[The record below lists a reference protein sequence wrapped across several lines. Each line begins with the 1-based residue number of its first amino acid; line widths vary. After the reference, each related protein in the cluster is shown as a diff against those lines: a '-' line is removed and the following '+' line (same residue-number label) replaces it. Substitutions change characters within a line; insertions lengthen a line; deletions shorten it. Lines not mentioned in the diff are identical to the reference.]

1 MRSSVSNDSPRS
13 TVSDKL
19 HISSLRASGAFKSL
33 NPTNVQF
40 HVSFKGSN
48 GHKSEAEVD
57 ELKFKDSLNARP
69 DLALLWRSRDN
80 RKGRDSIVIPPRGS
94 SSPDSFKYTPR
105 LTSSLKEVGNNLKR
119 MFTTFP
125 YWDMAYGVG
134 VAYTVGSIVWVING
148 FFVWLPIAF
157 PKTEF
162 STETDGGGITA
173 FIGTVCFE
181 IGAGLA
187 LLEAINDGSFHGS
200 AMRRLLDGR
209 EEDHKKMV
217 DEKIQN
223 FFRHAKPSRRNRDE
237 EEVQERAD
245 NVDPQEG
252 WDTKHLEDE
261 GPEPTFPP
269 DKEAPTRRGAM
280 DLGAEEGES
289 SEYYV
294 FRWLPT
300 WHSLKSH
307 HVHEIGFLACL
318 TQFIGATVFLM
329 SGIVG
334 LPPITTKLTQG
345 QLNGLYWA
353 PQILASFLFVA
364 SSVMFLLETQE
375 KWYKPNP
382 KVLGWWIGL
391 FSTIGS
397 LGFE

>member
-1 MRSSVSNDSPRS
+1 MPSPAFNNDPL
-13 TVSDKL
+13 TAISDKL
-19 HISSLRASGAFKSL
+19 HISKLSASGAFKSL

-40 HVSFKGSN
+40 HVRFKGSDEEK
-48 GHKSEAEVD
+48 KSDAED
-57 ELKFKDSLNARP
+57 AELKSRNSSEDRP
-69 DLALLWRSRDN
+69 DLALLWRARDN
-80 RKGRDSIVIPPRGS
+80 RKGRNSIVIPRGS
-94 SSPDSFKYTPR
+94 SSSSSFKYTPR
-105 LTSSLKEVGNNLKR
+105 FTSSLKEVGSNVRR

-125 YWDMAYGVG
+125 YWDMSYGVG
-134 VAYTVGSIVWVING
+134 MAYTIGSVVWVMNG
-148 FFVWLPIAF
+148 FFVWLPIAY
-157 PKTEF
+157 PNTEF
-162 STETDGGGITA
+162 STETDAGGITA
-173 FIGTVCFE
+173 FIGVTCFE

-209 EEDHKKMV
+209 EEDQKKMV

-223 FFRHAKPSRRNRDE
+223 FFRHAKPRRRNRDE

-261 GPEPTFPP
+261 GPDPTFPP
-269 DKEAPTRRGAM
+269 DKEAPPRRGAM
-280 DLGAEEGES
+280 DLGADEGES

-334 LPPITTKLTQG
+334 LPPITTKLTEG

-353 PQILASFLFVA
+353 PQIVASFLFVC